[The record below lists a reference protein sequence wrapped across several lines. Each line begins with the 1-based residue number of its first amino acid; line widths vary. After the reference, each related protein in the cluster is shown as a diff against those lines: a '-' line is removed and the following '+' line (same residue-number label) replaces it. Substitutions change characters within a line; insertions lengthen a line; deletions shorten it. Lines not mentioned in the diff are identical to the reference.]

1 MDLKTLETTLKEL
14 KREEIYNYEKNN
26 SYNRVFTSIY
36 EKREAIDFLIDK
48 IKLNVEDLRNKLKD
62 KLDPTNRS
70 ISVKD
75 IDDTIECLIQFKDF
89 VKFDAKEIL
98 KCIKLLDEEKIK
110 TFENF
115 SKKFGSIIELYNKNE
130 NEKPFQEVYD
140 IIQDASLLFNLDYED
155 FGYTINGK
163 FIKIK

>member
-14 KREEIYNYEKNN
+14 KREEIYNYEQN
-26 SYNRVFTSIY
+26 SPYNRVFTSIY

-48 IKLNVEDLRNKLKD
+48 IKLNVKDLRIILKD

-110 TFENF
+110 TFENL

-130 NEKPFQEVYD
+130 K
-140 IIQDASLLFNLDYED
+140 FNI
-155 FGYTINGK
+155 TK
-163 FIKIK
+163 